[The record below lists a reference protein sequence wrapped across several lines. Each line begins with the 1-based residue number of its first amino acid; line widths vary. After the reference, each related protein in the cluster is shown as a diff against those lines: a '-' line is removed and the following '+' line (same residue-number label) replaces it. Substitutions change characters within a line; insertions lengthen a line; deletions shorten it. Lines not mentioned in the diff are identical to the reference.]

1 MLFLYGEHDMQFFGE
16 TLTVGTIFF
25 LVAAVG
31 LALFFEAINGFHDTA
46 NAVATVIY
54 THSLRPT
61 VAVVWSGM
69 WNLIGVMLSSGA
81 VAYGIVAL
89 LPVEL
94 VLNVGTG
101 PSYAMVFSLLISA
114 IIWNF
119 GTWYVGLPN
128 SSSHSLI
135 GAILGVGLANS
146 LLSSGHS
153 LSEGINWHQVQQV
166 FTSLLVSPVIGFV
179 GAGLLLL
186 LAKALI
192 RRPELY
198 RPADEKK
205 APPLWVRALLILTC
219 TGVSFAH
226 GSNDGQKGMGLLML
240 ILIGILPGLFAL
252 NMAASAADVAQLA
265 AISRSVEAVLEH
277 HAPKVSLSDQDASNV
292 LSNFTKTTGKFS
304 DKTFP
309 ALAQKNQEITNS
321 LSSKGSFKDL
331 STKERSSLRT
341 NMYLVS
347 SAIGKLNKENKFTA
361 PQEKQTLADYQ
372 ASLDKETKYIPN
384 IVKTAVA
391 LALGLG
397 TMVGW
402 KRIVVTVGE
411 KIGKEHL
418 SYGQGASAE
427 IVAALTIEAADHFG
441 LPVSTTHV
449 LSSGVAGTM
458 AASGSGLQMETL
470 KNIALS
476 WVLTLPVTTLLG
488 AAIFSGSLFIVLHLA
503 GVK

>member
-1 MLFLYGEHDMQFFGE
+1 MDVNFFGE
-16 TLTVGTIFF
+16 TIQVGTVFF
-25 LVAAVG
+25 LVLSVG

-54 THSLRPT
+54 THSLQPN

-69 WNLIGVMLSSGA
+69 WNLIGVLLSSGA
-81 VAYGIVAL
+81 VAFGIVAL

-94 VLNVGTG
+94 VVDSGSG
-101 PSYAMVFSLLISA
+101 PSYAMVFSILVSA

-135 GAILGVGLANS
+135 GSIMGVGLTNS
-146 LLSSGHS
+146 LLSAGHS
-153 LSEGINWHQVQQV
+153 LSEGINWKQVKDV
-166 FTSLLVSPVIGFV
+166 FTTLLVSPIVGFV
-179 GAGLLLL
+179 CAGALLLIL
-186 LAKALI
+186 KALV

-205 APPLWVRALLILTC
+205 APPLWVRGLLILTC
-219 TGVSFAH
+219 TGVSFFH

-240 ILIGILPGLFAL
+240 ILVGVLPGLFAL
-252 NMAASAADVAQLA
+252 NLSTDAKAIANLA
-265 AISRSVEAVLEH
+265 AMSRSV
-277 HAPKVSLSDQDASNV
+277 APIIEQQAHGIKTLSDRDAKDE
-292 LSNFTKTTGKFS
+292 LANFLKTTGKAS
-304 DKTFP
+304 DKTFV
-309 ALAQKNQEITNS
+309 ALNTKNREVADK
-321 LSSKGSFKDL
+321 LSGKTSFKEYSSGD
-331 STKERSSLRT
+331 RRSLRS
-341 NMYLVS
+341 NIYLVS
-347 SAIGKLNKENKFTA
+347 SSIAKLDQENEKKKFFN
-361 PQEKQTLADYQ
+361 PQQKATLENYQ
-372 ASLDKETKYIPN
+372 KALDAETKFIPDF
-384 IVKTAVA
+384 VKVAVA
-391 LALGLG
+391 LALGIG
-397 TMVGW
+397 TTIGW

-427 IVAALTIEAADHFG
+427 LVAMGTIAAADNFG

-458 AASGSGLQMETL
+458 AASGSGLQTETL

-476 WVLTLPVTTLLG
+476 WVLTLPACTFIAAALFAAALFFVLNALG
-488 AAIFSGSLFIVLHLA
+488 LR
-503 GVK
+503 